1 MVKDDANINKYFPNY
16 SNGKLPSSDFFFGIC
31 LFFIKILIGAWILG
45 TRFLISSY
53 WRLSNQKAFG
63 AAAWRGRKVH
73 RAQEESLR
81 MNNKCSMDLG
91 VRRFLIAIFV
101 IDPKETES
109 IYSRKL
115 QRWQVKEKRKK
126 KEQRILPNKIKEMLK
141 QLH

>member
-1 MVKDDANINKYFPNY
+1 MVKDDVNINKYFPNY
-16 SNGKLPSSDFFFGIC
+16 SNGKLPSSDFFFGLC

-73 RAQEESLR
+73 RAQEEHLR
-81 MNNKCSMDLG
+81 MNCSMDFE

-101 IDPKETES
+101 IDPKETQS
-109 IYSRKL
+109 IYSKKSAK
-115 QRWQVKEKRKK
+115 VAGKRKK